1 MITAIIKPTKPE
13 IQHQQSRPVS
23 TRSNIK
29 KPHQKP
35 ISRQKC
41 KGRGLLAVWFVVFY
55 GDFVQRSEL
64 ACGER
69 VWEIIVANGEREGF
83 QQ

>member
-1 MITAIIKPTKPE
+1 M
-13 IQHQQSRPVS
+13 
-23 TRSNIK
+23 
-29 KPHQKP
+29 
-35 ISRQKC
+35 
-41 KGRGLLAVWFVVFY
+41 FY

-83 QQ
+83 QQQCEWVCGVVLL